1 MAKQQTTH
9 TAGFWHR
16 AGQALGKLFAGMV
29 SLPDDPRTVAAR
41 RSAADAYP
49 RFPAF

>member
-1 MAKQQTTH
+1 MTKQTTH
-9 TAGFWHR
+9 TSGLWQR
-16 AGQALGKLFAGMV
+16 AAQALGKLFAGMV
-29 SLPDDPRTVAAR
+29 SSTDDQRTAAR

>member
-1 MAKQQTTH
+1 MAKQTTN
-9 TAGFWHR
+9 TSGLWQR
-16 AGQALGKLFAGMV
+16 AAQALGKLFAGMV
-29 SLPDDPRTVAAR
+29 SLTDDQRTAAR

>member
-1 MAKQQTTH
+1 MAKQQTTQ
-9 TAGFWHR
+9 TVGLWHR
-16 AGQALGKLFAGMV
+16 AAQALGKLLVGMV
-29 SLPDDPRTVAAR
+29 SLPDDQRTAAR

>member
-1 MAKQQTTH
+1 MAQQQASNTT
-9 TAGFWHR
+9 GLWHR
-16 AGQALGKLFAGMV
+16 AAQALGKLFAGVV
-29 SLPDDPRTVAAR
+29 SLPDDRRTAAR